1 MNANGKYL
9 EFSGRAMLVLLFLV
23 FGVGKISSYAGTAGY
38 MASAGVPAQL
48 LPLVIAFEIGA
59 ALAIII
65 GWHTRLV
72 ALLLAGFTL
81 LSAVLFHNHL
91 GDQTQQIMFMKNVAI
106 AGGLLMLVAN
116 GPGPLSLDARRRR

>member
-1 MNANGKYL
+1 MSTNAKYL
-9 EFSGRAMLVLLFLV
+9 EFAGRAMLVLLFLV
-23 FGVGKISSYAGTAGY
+23 FGFGKTSAYAGTAAY

-59 ALAIII
+59 SVAIIV
-65 GWHTRLV
+65 GWRTRLV

-91 GDQTQQIMFMKNVAI
+91 GDKTQQIMFMKNVAI
-106 AGGLLMLVAN
+106 AGGLLLLVAN
-116 GPGPLSLDARRRR
+116 GAGPLSLDARRR